1 MFERQQNPQ
10 NIVFKILDSVP
21 GQFWYL
27 CGMGTIAASLVL
39 QLGGHKNWADF
50 VGKWPPTFFAIGLYH
65 KLVRPGQENAAAAV
79 DNTVGRVQDA
89 ATGHAHR

>member
-1 MFERQQNPQ
+1 MRNRQQNPQ
-10 NIVFKILDSVP
+10 NIVFQVLDSVP

-27 CGMGTIAASLVL
+27 CGIGSIAASLVL
-39 QLGGHKNWADF
+39 QLSGQKNWADF

-79 DNTVGRVQDA
+79 RETVNRAQDA
-89 ATGHAHR
+89 ANEVQR